1 MTPLTPMRRIVG
13 QRMTLSK
20 QTAPHFYVS
29 IDVDMNAVVRL
40 RHDLRGRGEDVVP
53 SVNDFILL
61 ACARALEDFPL
72 LNSSYGEQGL
82 ILHPEI
88 HVGMAVALN
97 EGLVVPVIRN
107 ADRLTFAELAQQSAR
122 LIEMAQSKKLTP
134 RDYEGGTFT
143 VSNLGMLGADSFVAI
158 INPPQAGILAVGRVA
173 ERVVAEDGMFA
184 IRSMM
189 SATLSADH
197 RIVDGALAARFLQQ
211 VKKQLENPQA

>member
-1 MTPLTPMRRIVG
+1 MRRIVG

-107 ADRLTFAELAQQSAR
+107 ADRLTFAELAQQSR
-122 LIEMAQSKKLTP
+122 
-134 RDYEGGTFT
+134 R
-143 VSNLGMLGADSFVAI
+143 N
-158 INPPQAGILAVGRVA
+158 
-173 ERVVAEDGMFA
+173 
-184 IRSMM
+184 
-189 SATLSADH
+189 
-197 RIVDGALAARFLQQ
+197 
-211 VKKQLENPQA
+211 